1 MSQTTTVDPAK
12 LEQWKRDSENPPP
25 ARPEPR
31 GQETPKLAR
40 GKNGGVKVNGERQ
53 KEGSEEKTVNL
64 PADIVA
70 QFPDVDLA
78 SVSVILNSK
87 LAAEKGVQGFAAN
100 GTIYVAPG
108 ADKDKVMRHEAAHL
122 AQMMKDPDAKGKEEK
137 EGEGADTPASEQGG
151 PDTQQQTDIEPRDTL
166 EGQARRAEDGQ
177 PMGHDDL
184 GHADPAGEY
193 HSNTNNLSE
202 KGLPKCEFNG
212 FTFEKLSGSYEKTL
226 LDAEW
231 DEKKLCD
238 AETWW
243 RIPAF
248 PAAGVYV
255 KAGVNFKPEATLK
268 AKANYSWNKAENK
281 YEISGTLEGELKAA
295 LTGYVEGGIGLNLVI
310 QRGGVGIRASL
321 ALEAFAK
328 LSRGLSF
335 SVSPTGVNF
344 RMTPLEF
351 EIGAALK
358 AMLTARAW
366 TEGWFWDSATEWTF
380 AEFPIASLTGYKAT
394 VAVDIGSAGIQGRVG
409 QVKPG
414 TFKWGGAP
422 ACTDQN
428 GHEI

>member
-1 MSQTTTVDPAK
+1 MSERNLDPAK
-12 LEQWKRDSENPPP
+12 LEQWKRDAETPPP
-25 ARPEPR
+25 ARPAPK
-31 GQETPKLAR
+31 GQDDPKVAR
-40 GKNGGVKVNGERQ
+40 GKNGGVKTNGKDQR
-53 KEGSEEKTVNL
+53 EGSEEKTVNL
-64 PADIVA
+64 PSDIVA
-70 QFPDVDLA
+70 QFPDVDL
-78 SVSVILNSK
+78 STVSVILNSRV
-87 LAAEKGVQGFAAN
+87 AAEKGVQGFASN

-122 AQMMKDPDAKGKEEK
+122 AQMMKDPDAKQK
-137 EGEGADTPASEQGG
+137 EGEGEADGETPAADQGAPGTEQH
-151 PDTQQQTDIEPRDTL
+151 TDVEPRHTL
-166 EGQARRAEDGQ
+166 EGQATRAEDGNR
-177 PMGHDDL
+177 MSGDDL
-184 GHADPAGEY
+184 GHADSAGEY
-193 HSNTNNLSE
+193 HSETNNLSE
-202 KGLPKCEFNG
+202 KGLPKVEFNG
-212 FTFEKLSGSYEKTL
+212 FTFEKLSGAYEKTL

-231 DEKKLCD
+231 DDKKLCD

-248 PAAGVYV
+248 PAAGVYI
-255 KAGVNFKPEATLK
+255 KAGINFKPEATLK
-268 AKANYSWNKAENK
+268 AKGSYSWNKAENK
-281 YEISGTLEGELKAA
+281 YEVSGTLEGELKAA

-310 QRGGVGIRASL
+310 QRGGVGIRASI

-328 LSRGLSF
+328 LSRGISF

-394 VAVDIGSAGIQGRVG
+394 VAVDVNSRGVQGRVG

-414 TFKWGGAP
+414 TFAWGGAP